1 MKGLIRKIL
10 KEELLTETSMPT
22 SDKIIEII
30 NNTISK
36 GGSKTYKDLF
46 NVKGEA
52 AVGILHWTT
61 RGLDKLYKEMDTERY
76 FNKSEDDMID
86 FRKKVNGRELDYPWW
101 EEGMEDFLKSKES
114 VEVQNKAAT
123 KKFTG
128 GTMKKAQAQG
138 WSTDREIAVAMFYIT
153 SCRACLY
160 NLGALP
166 ENQNEEGK
174 WDAEKLLRAYC
185 EGDCTMEMGNGRCDV
200 SDCRSRCTHINS
212 AYPGNP
218 LYNC

>member
-76 FNKSEDDMID
+76 FNKSEDDMMWTSNPKYYLYDGLHLTNDGHRMLAKAMLPIM
-86 FRKKVNGRELDYPWW
+86 FKVG
-101 EEGMEDFLKSKES
+101 KE
-114 VEVQNKAAT
+114 
-123 KKFTG
+123 
-128 GTMKKAQAQG
+128 
-138 WSTDREIAVAMFYIT
+138 
-153 SCRACLY
+153 
-160 NLGALP
+160 
-166 ENQNEEGK
+166 
-174 WDAEKLLRAYC
+174 
-185 EGDCTMEMGNGRCDV
+185 
-200 SDCRSRCTHINS
+200 
-212 AYPGNP
+212 
-218 LYNC
+218 